1 MKLYLVQ
8 HGKAKSKEEDP
19 SRPLSEKGTE
29 DVRQVVAFVAEH
41 MQVQVTSIL
50 HSGKARA
57 QQTAHIL
64 AEYLNPPEGIKMTEG
79 LEPLAA
85 PSIWSERLAKTEEDL
100 MLVGHLP
107 HLSKLSARLICQDEE
122 KEVIQFHRGGI
133 VCLERNELGLWSV
146 NWMITPDL
154 LKST

>member
-1 MKLYLVQ
+1 MNLYLVQ

-19 SRPLSEKGTE
+19 SRSLSEKGRE
-29 DVRQVVAFVAEH
+29 EIRQVATFLAEH
-41 MQVQVTSIL
+41 TQVQMASIL

-85 PSIWSERLAKTEEDL
+85 PSIWSERLEKTEEDL

-107 HLSKLSARLICQDEE
+107 HLSKLSAHLLCQDEE
-122 KEVIQFHRGGI
+122 KEVIHFHRGGI
-133 VCLERNELGLWSV
+133 VWLERNELGLWSI

-154 LKST
+154 LQSI

>member
-1 MKLYLVQ
+1 MNLYLVQ
-8 HGKAKSKEEDP
+8 HGEAKPEEEDP
-19 SRPLSEKGTE
+19 SRPLSEKGRE
-29 DVRQVVAFVAEH
+29 DVREVVTFVAEH
-41 MQVQVTSIL
+41 SQVQVASIL

-85 PSIWSERLAKTEEDL
+85 PSIWAERLTKTEEDL

-107 HLSKLSARLICQDEE
+107 HLSKLSAFLLCQDEE
-122 KEVIQFHRGGI
+122 KEVIHFHSGGI
-133 VCLERNELGLWSV
+133 VCLERNELGLWSI

-154 LKST
+154 LKSA